1 MHKIDKTDRSIVNL
15 LMEDGRM
22 PCAELAR
29 RIGGI
34 TERAVR
40 YRLERMRKEGLIK
53 IAAVTNPVVM
63 GYPVI
68 TDVFLEVEPGMIQEV
83 AQKLVNLENITYV
96 ACSTG
101 DRDISVQLV
110 ARSNPDAYAFVTR
123 VIAKVPGV
131 RKTTSSV
138 VPVILKDVYD
148 WHIPNSTDTDTTE
161 SNG

>member
-1 MHKIDKTDRSIVNL
+1 MYKIDKTDRMIVNL

-22 PCAELAR
+22 PCSELAR
-29 RIGGI
+29 RLGNT

-53 IAAVTNPVVM
+53 IAAVTNPLAM
-63 GYPVI
+63 GFPVI
-68 TDVFLEVEPGMIQEV
+68 TDVFIEVEPGMIQEV
-83 AQKLVNLENITYV
+83 AQKLVKLENITYV

-101 DRDISVQLV
+101 DRDISVQVV
-110 ARSNPDAYAFVTR
+110 ARSNPDAYAFVTE

-148 WHIPNSTDTDTTE
+148 WHIPTSANTAASD
-161 SNG
+161 SNE